1 MDVVEFPIQNAIY
14 LFITTEIVELLL
26 YIRKT
31 GGLVLLV
38 VKMSTPD
45 PCHYVKKKLYS
56 SSSFSIKLNT
66 LRCSSIRSYLEGVRN
81 TSGHFMLMSPGCGP
95 HCRQVGLSS
104 PPDLS
109 LDRSPPGARFSKDPE
124 TFRAQRQILKSK
136 LVE

>member
-1 MDVVEFPIQNAIY
+1 MDEVELPIRNAIY
-14 LFITTEIVELLL
+14 LFITTEIMELFL

-38 VKMSTPD
+38 VKISTPD

-66 LRCSSIRSYLEGVRN
+66 LQCSSIRSYLEGVSN

-95 HCRQVGLSS
+95 HCRQFGLSS
-104 PPDLS
+104 PPTCAWTDPV
-109 LDRSPPGARFSKDPE
+109 RGPVSPKTR
-124 TFRAQRQILKSK
+124 K
-136 LVE
+136 LFGPKGNF

>member
-1 MDVVEFPIQNAIY
+1 MDEVELPIQNAIY
-14 LFITTEIVELLL
+14 LFVTTEIIELFL

-31 GGLVLLV
+31 GGLVLMV

-66 LRCSSIRSYLEGVRN
+66 LRCSSIRSYLEGISN

-104 PPDLS
+104 PPTCPWTDPVQ
-109 LDRSPPGARFSKDPE
+109 RPISPKTRKRFGPKGN
-124 TFRAQRQILKSK
+124 F
-136 LVE
+136 

>member
-1 MDVVEFPIQNAIY
+1 MELPIKNAIY
-14 LFITTEIVELLL
+14 LFVTTEIIELFL

-45 PCHYVKKKLYS
+45 TCHDVKKKLYS

-66 LRCSSIRSYLEGVRN
+66 LRCSSIRSYLEGVSN
-81 TSGHFMLMSPGCGP
+81 TSGHFMLMLPGCGS

-104 PPDLS
+104 PPTC
-109 LDRSPPGARFSKDPE
+109 PWTDPVQGPVFPK
-124 TFRAQRQILKSK
+124 TRKLFRPKGNF
-136 LVE
+136 